1 MIGFAAYPRRAQFQ
15 ARLGR
20 PLLAALFLFVLSAG
34 AARCETRVEFWS
46 HGWGMGPNGMMYFPH
61 AFVVIRHSAGPDDPP
76 KEEAW
81 GYTAASTWDIGVFAH
96 PSKGMVDQ
104 PDPTYR
110 KKATLHFAV
119 EATDAQYAAL
129 HQVIDAWG
137 GPGSPL
143 YDLNAHN
150 CVGFAAAMASA
161 LGLQIPPTI
170 GRDPSKFLEAVRRLN
185 PGRFIE
191 TPAAAAPATGAH

>member
-1 MIGFAAYPRRAQFQ
+1 MIGLALAPHAAVFRHVSR
-15 ARLGR
+15 
-20 PLLAALFLFVLSAG
+20 LFVVGLAVLALSAG
-34 AARCETRVEFWS
+34 AARCETTVAFYS

-61 AFVVIRHSAGPDDPP
+61 AFVVIQHADKAGDPL

-96 PSKGMVDQ
+96 PAKGMVDQ

-110 KKATLHFAV
+110 KKAVLHFTV
-119 EATDAQYAAL
+119 EASDAQYAAL

-137 GPGSPL
+137 GPDSPL
-143 YDLNAHN
+143 YDLNRHN

-161 LGLQIPPTI
+161 LGLQIPDAI
-170 GRDPSKFLEAVRRLN
+170 GRDPAKFLEAVRRLN
-185 PGRFIE
+185 PGRFVE
-191 TPAAAAPATGAH
+191 VASGAPPAPAMR